1 MCVCVHRNENI
12 KKKRE
17 EKTFPHIFQIVM
29 MMTELYRA
37 FENGEKK
44 TNHKATRF
52 NKLRAESFD
61 DWNLSIARRTMM
73 RDHNVCHD
81 SY

>member
-1 MCVCVHRNENI
+1 MMMIDGIIQNI
-12 KKKRE
+12 WKKK
-17 EKTFPHIFQIVM
+17 
-29 MMTELYRA
+29 
-37 FENGEKK
+37 KK

-61 DWNLSIARRTMM
+61 DWNLSIAQRSVMK
-73 RDHNVCHD
+73 DHNVCHD